1 MISELKRAFEIGFL
15 LYLPF
20 ITIDLI
26 VTTILMAMGMSMV
39 SPTMISVPFKLFL
52 FVTIDGWSR
61 LMHGLVLSYAS
72 PGEMDEASILTHLS
86 RSLVLFMIWVL
97 PPLLAA
103 LVAGLGI
110 GIVQAATQLQ
120 DQTLPLTV
128 KLLVVVAVLVLFA
141 PVLSAPLI
149 EQAQRIFTEFPA
161 LTARY

>member
-1 MISELKRAFEIGFL
+1 
-15 LYLPF
+15 
-20 ITIDLI
+20 
-26 VTTILMAMGMSMV
+26 
-39 SPTMISVPFKLFL
+39 
-52 FVTIDGWSR
+52 
-61 LMHGLVLSYAS
+61 
-72 PGEMDEASILTHLS
+72 MDEASILTHLS

-149 EQAQRIFTEFPA
+149 EQAQHIFTEFPS

>member
-1 MISELKRAFEIGFL
+1 
-15 LYLPF
+15 
-20 ITIDLI
+20 
-26 VTTILMAMGMSMV
+26 
-39 SPTMISVPFKLFL
+39 
-52 FVTIDGWSR
+52 
-61 LMHGLVLSYAS
+61 
-72 PGEMDEASILTHLS
+72 MDEASILTHVS

-149 EQAQRIFTEFPA
+149 EQAQHIFTEFPA

>member
-1 MISELKRAFEIGFL
+1 
-15 LYLPF
+15 
-20 ITIDLI
+20 
-26 VTTILMAMGMSMV
+26 
-39 SPTMISVPFKLFL
+39 
-52 FVTIDGWSR
+52 
-61 LMHGLVLSYAS
+61 
-72 PGEMDEASILTHLS
+72 MDEASILTHLS

-149 EQAQRIFTEFPA
+149 EQAQHIFTEFPA

>member
-1 MISELKRAFEIGFL
+1 
-15 LYLPF
+15 
-20 ITIDLI
+20 
-26 VTTILMAMGMSMV
+26 
-39 SPTMISVPFKLFL
+39 
-52 FVTIDGWSR
+52 
-61 LMHGLVLSYAS
+61 
-72 PGEMDEASILTHLS
+72 MDEASILTHLS

-103 LVAGLGI
+103 LVAGLGV

-149 EQAQRIFTEFPA
+149 EQAQHIFTEFPA

>member
-1 MISELKRAFEIGFL
+1 
-15 LYLPF
+15 
-20 ITIDLI
+20 
-26 VTTILMAMGMSMV
+26 
-39 SPTMISVPFKLFL
+39 
-52 FVTIDGWSR
+52 
-61 LMHGLVLSYAS
+61 
-72 PGEMDEASILTHLS
+72 MDEASILTHLT

-128 KLLVVVAVLVLFA
+128 KLLVVVAVLVLFG

-149 EQAQRIFTEFPA
+149 EQAQHIFTEFPA